1 MSSPAATP
9 ATALNNLSGK
19 YLTVVLENEAY
30 GLNVLKIREIIRL
43 QKITPVPQMPAFV
56 KGVINL
62 RGRIIPVV
70 DLRGRFR
77 MPEVQP
83 TKETR
88 IVVAESSS
96 TRVGLIVDGVSEVLL
111 LPADSVEATPG
122 VASGDDAE
130 YLRGIAKLG
139 DRLVLLLELD
149 GLFGSEEQAVLAG
162 AA

>member
-1 MSSPAATP
+1 MGEKTV
-9 ATALNNLSGK
+9 TGGSGRSGE
-19 YLTVVLENEAY
+19 LQIVVCELADEHY
-30 GLNVLKIREIIRL
+30 GLDIAKVFEIIRH
-43 QKITPVPQMPAFV
+43 QPITPVPRAPMFV

-70 DLRGRFR
+70 DLRGRFG
-77 MPEVQP
+77 MTEVMP

-88 IVVAESSS
+88 IVVAESSH
-96 TRVGLIVDGVSEVLL
+96 TRVGLIVDSVSEVLL
-111 LPADSVEATPG
+111 LPLDSVESTPG
-122 VASGDDAE
+122 VAAGADAE

-149 GLFGSEEQAVLAG
+149 GLFGLDEQDALAG

>member
-1 MSSPAATP
+1 VGEKTV
-9 ATALNNLSGK
+9 TGGSGRSGE
-19 YLTVVLENEAY
+19 LQIVVCELADEHY
-30 GLNVLKIREIIRL
+30 GLDIAKVFEIIRH
-43 QKITPVPQMPAFV
+43 QPITPVPRAPMFV

-70 DLRGRFR
+70 DLRGRFG
-77 MPEVQP
+77 MTEVMP

-88 IVVAESSS
+88 IVVAESSH
-96 TRVGLIVDGVSEVLL
+96 TRVGLIVDSVSEVLL
-111 LPADSVEATPG
+111 LPLDSVESTPG
-122 VASGDDAE
+122 VAAGADAE

-149 GLFGSEEQAVLAG
+149 GLFGLDEQDALAG

>member
-1 MSSPAATP
+1 
-9 ATALNNLSGK
+9 
-19 YLTVVLENEAY
+19 
-30 GLNVLKIREIIRL
+30 
-43 QKITPVPQMPAFV
+43 V

-70 DLRGRFR
+70 DLRDRFG
-77 MPEVQP
+77 MPEAEA

-96 TRVGLIVDGVSEVLL
+96 TRVGLIVDSVSEVLL
-111 LPADSVEATPG
+111 LPLDSVEPTPE
-122 VASGDDAE
+122 VAAGKDAE

-139 DRLVLLLELD
+139 ENLVLLLELD
-149 GLFGSEEQAVLAG
+149 GLFGHDERNALAG

>member
-1 MSSPAATP
+1 MADKPT
-9 ATALNNLSGK
+9 SGGSVRSGE
-19 YLTVVLENEAY
+19 LQIVVCELADEHY
-30 GLNVLKIREIIRL
+30 GLDIARVFEIIRN
-43 QKITPVPQMPAFV
+43 QPITPVPRAPSFV

-70 DLRGRFR
+70 DLRGRFG
-77 MPEVQP
+77 MPEAEP

-88 IVVAESSS
+88 IVVAESAS
-96 TRVGLIVDGVSEVLL
+96 TRVGLIVDSVSEVLL
-111 LPADSVEATPG
+111 LPIDSVEVTPG
-122 VASGDDAE
+122 VAAGADAE

-149 GLFGSEEQAVLAG
+149 GLFGLDEHTALAG

>member
-1 MSSPAATP
+1 MAAKPT
-9 ATALNNLSGK
+9 SGDSRSVE
-19 YLTVVLENEAY
+19 LQVVVCELADEHY
-30 GLNVLKIREIIRL
+30 GLDIARVFEIIRH
-43 QKITPVPQMPAFV
+43 QSITPVPRAPVFV

-70 DLRGRFR
+70 DLRCRFA
-77 MPEVQP
+77 MPETEP

-88 IVVAESSS
+88 IVVAESGS
-96 TRVGLIVDGVSEVLL
+96 TRVGLIVDSVSEVLML
-111 LPADSVEATPG
+111 QLAAVEPTPEVAAGADS
-122 VASGDDAE
+122 E

-149 GLFGSEEQAVLAG
+149 GLFDVEEQNILAG

>member
-1 MSSPAATP
+1 MADKPTS
-9 ATALNNLSGK
+9 NGSGRAGE
-19 YLTVVLENEAY
+19 LQIVVCELADEHY
-30 GLNVLKIREIIRL
+30 GLDIAKVFEIIRH
-43 QKITPVPQMPAFV
+43 QPITPVPRAPAFV

-70 DLRGRFR
+70 DLRGRFS
-77 MPEVQP
+77 MTEVEP

-96 TRVGLIVDGVSEVLL
+96 TRVGLIVDSVSEVLL
-111 LPADSVEATPG
+111 LPIDSVEATPG
-122 VASGDDAE
+122 VAAGADAE

-149 GLFGSEEQAVLAG
+149 GLFGLEDQDALAG

>member
-1 MSSPAATP
+1 VAEKPMSGGGGR
-9 ATALNNLSGK
+9 SGE
-19 YLTVVLENEAY
+19 LQIVVCELADEHY
-30 GLNVLKIREIIRL
+30 GLDIAKVFEIIRH
-43 QKITPVPQMPAFV
+43 QPITPVPRAPAFV

-70 DLRGRFR
+70 DLRGRFG
-77 MPEVQP
+77 MTEVEP

-96 TRVGLIVDGVSEVLL
+96 TRVGLIVDSVSEVLL
-111 LPADSVEATPG
+111 LPLESVETTPG
-122 VASGDDAE
+122 VAAGSDAE

-149 GLFGSEEQAVLAG
+149 GLFGLEEQGALAG

>member
-1 MSSPAATP
+1 MAEKPT
-9 ATALNNLSGK
+9 SGGNGRSGE
-19 YLTVVLENEAY
+19 LQIVVCELADEHY
-30 GLNVLKIREIIRL
+30 GLDIAKVFEIIRH
-43 QKITPVPQMPAFV
+43 QPITPVPRAPRFV

-70 DLRGRFR
+70 DLRGRFG
-77 MPEVQP
+77 MDEVEP

-96 TRVGLIVDGVSEVLL
+96 TRVGLIVDSVSEVLL
-111 LPADSVEATPG
+111 LPLDAV
-122 VASGDDAE
+122 VASGADAE

-149 GLFGSEEQAVLAG
+149 GLFGLEDQTALAG